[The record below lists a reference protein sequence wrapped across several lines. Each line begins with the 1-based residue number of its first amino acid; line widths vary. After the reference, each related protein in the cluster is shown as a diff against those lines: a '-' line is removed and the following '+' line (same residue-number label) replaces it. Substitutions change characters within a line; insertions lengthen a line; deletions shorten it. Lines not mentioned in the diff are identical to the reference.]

1 MDESNHVTN
10 HSHILPLCDAPR
22 EPKLKKGQRKPTKVQ
37 ASEIQGLMHL
47 RIVQL
52 LEQSTGG
59 QVLSEDV
66 RDECNA
72 LSAAVRAW
80 DTAADRA
87 RIARGK
93 PLPGSMRPEKKA
105 SKKSKTPQAPSE
117 PDGPTPQ
124 VVASELANE
133 SDVMSPKQNTMES
146 GTS

>member
-1 MDESNHVTN
+1 MDRIGAASEQPHV
-10 HSHILPLCDAPR
+10 IPLCDAPR

-52 LEQSTGG
+52 LEQTTEGK
-59 QVLSEDV
+59 VLDEAT

-105 SKKSKTPQAPSE
+105 SRKPKTPQAPSE
-117 PDGPTPQ
+117 PASSPQ
-124 VVASELANE
+124 PVVASEPMTETA
-133 SDVMSPKQNTMES
+133 VMSPQQTSIES